1 MSQLNDTKNLHLPDT
16 VYFDVLS
23 TNFESTITSPKVFTF
38 NESRSNPF
46 VENPEHYDLSI
57 LRFTV
62 DTGTLPVF
70 IPSIMPNQDD
80 ANKTIY
86 SVSMV
91 QTQVLEGKV
100 VDVTDVYQTYITWN
114 PQDKVATQPLAPSL
128 NPSKTQDNNSGY
140 YNCYSYEWFL
150 YLIYEAMATSF
161 AALTGGDDPNF
172 IPYTDTIYT
181 PIIKWDPAS
190 QCAILQG
197 DVNAFN
203 SQNFTQ
209 IRLYFN
215 APLFSLFN
223 SFPSVYNGYDALAAS
238 DGRNF
243 QIVFPDIGGSNV
255 SQVFPF
261 GVPSTDSADFYN
273 VINVYQEYS
282 TVASWSPITSLVF
295 TSNTLPIEPNQVST
309 PIVFDNGVPIVGG
322 TPANVENVIT
332 DIATEDGVYR
342 PNVVYV
348 PSGEYRRIHLYGN
361 RPLHNID
368 ISIYY
373 RLKTGVLIPFR
384 LASGGSVTLKLAF
397 LKKGRYLNRL

>member
-16 VYFDVLS
+16 VYFDILS
-23 TNFESTITSPKVFTF
+23 TNFESTITAPKVFAY

-62 DTGTLPVF
+62 DTGTIPIF
-70 IPSIMPNQDD
+70 IPSIVPNQND
-80 ANKTIY
+80 ATKTIY

-91 QTQVLEGKV
+91 QTEIVDGKTVELTNV
-100 VDVTDVYQTYITWN
+100 VQTYVIWI
-114 PQDKVATQPLAPSL
+114 PQDGSATKPLAPSL
-128 NPSKTQDNNSGY
+128 NPSKTQDNNGGY

-150 YLIYEAMATSF
+150 YLIFQAMDECLTTLKTDAGYQTYTST
-161 AALTGGDDPNF
+161 L
-172 IPYTDTIYT
+172 YT
-181 PIIKWDPAS
+181 PIIKWDAAS
-190 QCAILQG
+190 KSAILQG
-197 DVNAFN
+197 DINAFN
-203 SQNFTQ
+203 AQASPQ
-209 IRLYFN
+209 IKLYFN

-223 SFPSVYNGYDALAAS
+223 SFPSLYVGYDNLAAS

-243 QIVFPDIGGSNV
+243 QIIFPNIGGSNV
-255 SQVFPF
+255 SQVFPN
-261 GVPSTDSADFYN
+261 GVSGTTEVYYN
-273 VINVYQEYS
+273 AINVYQEYS
-282 TVASWSPITSLVF
+282 TIASWSPITSLVF

-309 PIVFDNGVPIVGG
+309 PVVFDNGVPIIGG

-332 DIATEDGVYR
+332 DISTDDGTYR

-348 PSGEYRRIHLYGN
+348 PSAEYRRIHLYGN

-368 ISIYY
+368 INIYY

-384 LASGGSVTLKLAF
+384 LASGGSITLKIAF
-397 LKKGRYLNRL
+397 LKKPRYLNRL